1 MISECAVVRLHLFFT
16 KKDILVIFSIGLQ
29 KMSVFKKFSTKVQD
43 KFNEIIEKP
52 LLTATFVLMLIV
64 IIVLSLSLKYY
75 INEFDSFWPQIL
87 AEAHGMIFDIAI
99 IGILLLWLNQNGE
112 VRQRIRTYKDE
123 IDDFRLWESEEAA
136 FRTVGNL
143 KRLNRHR
150 IHEINLVNCYLAR
163 TNLNYVNLKGSNLN
177 SANIS
182 NSSLIETNLE
192 NTRLNQTNLENSN
205 LNQADLKGAY
215 ASGANFKDAFLIKS
229 QFEGAFLIKSNFKNA
244 FLMEANLQNSYLMGA
259 DFENASLYKADLRG
273 AKGLSIEQLG
283 KAKTLYLAKFDDEI
297 LDQIKTS
304 IPELVGS

>member
-1 MISECAVVRLHLFFT
+1 MAL
-16 KKDILVIFSIGLQ
+16 
-29 KMSVFKKFSTKVQD
+29 FKKLTKNALD
-43 KFNEIIEKP
+43 YFNYVIEKP
-52 LLTATFVLMLIV
+52 LLTSSLVLLGV
-64 IIVLSLSLKYY
+64 IILVMGFSLKYY
-75 INEFDSFWPQIL
+75 VYEFDSFWPQIL
-87 AEAHGMIFDIAI
+87 AEAHGMIFDIAV
-99 IGILLLWLNQNGE
+99 IGILLFWLNQNGE

-143 KRLNRHR
+143 KRLNRHK

-205 LNQADLKGAY
+205 LNSANLKTAY
-215 ASGANFKDAFLIKS
+215 ASGANFKDAFLIKA
-229 QFEGAFLIKSNFKNA
+229 QFEGAFLIKTSFKNA
-244 FLMEANLQNSYLMGA
+244 FLMESNLQNSYLMGA

-273 AKGLSIEQLG
+273 AKGLSIEQLA
-283 KAKTLYLAKFDDEI
+283 KAKTLYLARFDEELI
-297 LDQIKTS
+297 EQIKLS
-304 IPELVGS
+304 IPELVGG